1 MARLPRLVIP
11 QALHHVIQRSHD
23 GTQLFRDNEDHQRF
37 IAWLAEAGK
46 LFQVLVHAYVLMPD
60 HVHLL
65 MTPADDT
72 GLGKMMQWV
81 GRHYVPYF
89 NRKYQRSGSL
99 WQGRFKATVIEGTR
113 YFLPCSIYIESNP
126 VRSRLVQEA
135 ADYPWS
141 SYRHHI
147 GLQTDPLIADHSLYW
162 ALGNTP
168 FQREA
173 AYKER
178 MEQSFSQS
186 DIDAMTN
193 ATLKGWLLGSAQFKE
208 DMSKLTERRI
218 EPVRRGRPRKV
229 T

>member
-23 GTQLFRDNEDHQRF
+23 GVALFRDVEDHQRF
-37 IAWLAEAGK
+37 IGWLAEGGK
-46 LFQVLVHAYVLMPD
+46 LFQVQVHAYVLMPD

-65 MTPADDT
+65 MTPVDDT

-99 WQGRFKATVIEGTR
+99 WQGRFKATVIEGER

-126 VRSRLVQEA
+126 VRARLVQEA
-135 ADYPWS
+135 EDYPWS

-178 MEQSFSQS
+178 MAQSFADA
-186 DIDAMTN
+186 DIDAMMK
-193 ATLKGWLLGSAQFKE
+193 ATLKGWMLGSAQFKAE
-208 DMSKLTERRI
+208 MAKLTERRI
-218 EPVRRGRPRKV
+218 EPVRRGRPRKA
-229 T
+229 